1 MFQDIFKQLDKIV
14 ANGGGFSEV
23 WGNLTINIDYYTQ
36 LQEDVQNLYR
46 YLEAYNQ
53 LLIPQVS
60 IDSNFIDID
69 EIEDYSGSHFIIV
82 INKTNL
88 KLIEDYSIQFFYCL
102 DYFEDWL
109 KNVSPFTKLPY
120 TKLKIFVNELT
131 TSCGGTNLLITG
143 DYDESFDSQIDSLP
157 SDSLISN
164 HVLLPNGRNLSHNV
178 HEYLITFINKRK
190 SKPQTKYYNFALIY
204 SCATLCGTFVNEL
217 DGATV
222 VIQGIKR
229 IKIPLF
235 NDNTIVD
242 LKLSLLLKDI
252 VEWIYQDRDDAK
264 IDIRRKL
271 FLDRITLDIDYE
283 QPLLSGLPLIAQ
295 NAFEQAKE
303 RYSFVMLERRDA
315 YAKELAILLKDLK
328 QQSELY
334 SAKLRTFLSNLT
346 RDVLAGILLVGFT
359 LFTKFTEIE
368 VLSKHEKLINII
380 FKGLAVYFIAS
391 ALMQMI
397 TDISDVLLSKKEL
410 NHWSKCTS
418 ETIPKKELDGHIK
431 KTLNPRLWT
440 TSIIYILLLFIY
452 GVIALI
458 AWNFPAIWNKIL
470 N

>member
-1 MFQDIFKQLDKIV
+1 M
-14 ANGGGFSEV
+14 A
-23 WGNLTINIDYYTQ
+23 
-36 LQEDVQNLYR
+36 
-46 YLEAYNQ
+46 
-53 LLIPQVS
+53 
-60 IDSNFIDID
+60 
-69 EIEDYSGSHFIIV
+69 
-82 INKTNL
+82 
-88 KLIEDYSIQFFYCL
+88 
-102 DYFEDWL
+102 

-143 DYDESFDSQIDSLP
+143 DYDEPFDSQIDSLP

-217 DGATV
+217 DGTTV

-229 IKIPLF
+229 IKIPIF

-283 QPLLSGLPLIAQ
+283 QPLLNVLPLIAQ

-359 LFTKFTEIE
+359 L
-368 VLSKHEKLINII
+368 
-380 FKGLAVYFIAS
+380 
-391 ALMQMI
+391 
-397 TDISDVLLSKKEL
+397 LLNLQK
-410 NHWSKCTS
+410 
-418 ETIPKKELDGHIK
+418 
-431 KTLNPRLWT
+431 
-440 TSIIYILLLFIY
+440 
-452 GVIALI
+452 
-458 AWNFPAIWNKIL
+458 
-470 N
+470 